1 MSQSVIQVKALSKK
15 YRIGQAEKR
24 SDTILGALVSGFKQP
39 FRNLKQIQSLS
50 NLDEDHQSIF
60 WALKDISFEVKP
72 GEVLGI
78 IGHNGAGKSTLLK
91 ILSLITEPSGGEAH
105 IKGRV
110 SALLEVGT
118 GFHPELTGRE
128 NIYMNGT
135 ILGMR
140 KKEID
145 SKLEEI
151 VDFSGVEKY
160 LDTPVKFYSS
170 GMRVRL
176 GFSVAA
182 HLEPE
187 ILIIDEVLAVG
198 DAEFQRKCLGKM
210 ESVASQGRTVIFVS
224 HYMEAVGALC
234 QRGILL
240 EQGKIKFDGP
250 VEGAIQA
257 YSEIGSDHA
266 RLKELLLTVP
276 RGGSGTIKFK
286 NIWLEKETGIKAE
299 TFSAKEGVT
308 FAFEISSSS
317 TSSVSKISCGFAIY
331 NEKNSVV
338 ARYFS
343 HYDDVHFN
351 LSGNNGILKCKISE
365 MNLGP
370 GKYFIRAR
378 VLDNGVEADR
388 PLGYVGTFTITIGDF
403 YKVPAYQ
410 KNEYGSLLLK
420 GEWLMLP

>member
-1 MSQSVIQVKALSKK
+1 MSEIVIEVKDLKKK
-15 YRIGQAEKR
+15 YRIGKADKR
-24 SDTILGALVSGFKQP
+24 SDTVWEAIINGLKYPLK
-39 FRNLKQIQSLS
+39 NLRQIRSMS
-50 NLDEDHQSIF
+50 NVKNDDDSIF
-60 WALKDISFEVKP
+60 WALKDVSFKVNE

-91 ILSLITEPSGGEAH
+91 ILSRITEPSAGEVRL
-105 IKGRV
+105 KGRV
-110 SALLEVGT
+110 AALLEVGT

-128 NIYMNGT
+128 NVYMNGT

-140 KKEID
+140 KREID
-145 SKLEEI
+145 AKLEEI
-151 VDFSGVEKY
+151 IDFSGVEKY

-210 ESVASQGRTVIFVS
+210 ESVANQGRTVIFVS

-250 VEGAIQA
+250 VEEAIQA
-257 YSEIGSDHA
+257 YSKIGSDHA
-266 RLKELLLTVP
+266 RLEELLVTSP
-276 RGGSGTIKFK
+276 RGGSGSIKFK
-286 NIWLEKETGIKAE
+286 NIWLESESGIKAD
-299 TFSAKEGVT
+299 TFRSSQTIT
-308 FAFEISSSS
+308 FVFEISN
-317 TSSVSKISCGFAIY
+317 TSIFPVSKISCGFAIY
-331 NEKNSVV
+331 NEKNTVI

-343 HYDDVHFN
+343 HYDDIHFSM
-351 LSGNNGILKCKISE
+351 SGNTCILKCKISE
-365 MNLGP
+365 LNLGP
-370 GKYFIRAR
+370 GMYFIRAR

-388 PLGYVGTFTITIGDF
+388 PLGYVGTFTVTLADF
-403 YKVPAYQ
+403 YKVPGYQ
-410 KNEYGSLLLK
+410 QNEYGPLLLK
-420 GEWLMLP
+420 GEWSML